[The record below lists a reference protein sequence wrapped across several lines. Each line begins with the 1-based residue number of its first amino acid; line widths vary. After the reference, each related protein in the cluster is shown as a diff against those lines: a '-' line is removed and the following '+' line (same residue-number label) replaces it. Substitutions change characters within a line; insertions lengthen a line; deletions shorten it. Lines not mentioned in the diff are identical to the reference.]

1 MSSIGSNMPSG
12 AAHRWLALVLLLSL
26 CINCAGIR
34 WGLPNTEGTWAADS
48 LPPTAPMAIAKHFF
62 AGDAANSGWFY
73 FKYPL
78 GHPLL
83 LLAAQAP
90 YLAWLRLTGE
100 FRAPA
105 STYPYGFHHP
115 EHALFV
121 LALVMRVVSAL
132 MGVGVV
138 ALTYVIAAD
147 LFGALAG
154 LAAAVLVS
162 GSYPLVF
169 YAHTANVDVP
179 LLFWMALALV
189 AALRCARDDSTVMA
203 ALTGVAVAMA
213 LLTKEQSM
221 GIVAVIPVVWAVRR
235 WGGGQRTWKGAIRH
249 ALVAGVAFA
258 AVTFVVGNL
267 WWNPAGYLNRWR
279 FLMGTLPPEVR
290 AKYAP
295 YQFLLQVPKGASLTR
310 ELEHV
315 RKVVGTA
322 AHALTFPVV
331 GLSLVGLAWALWR
344 RPNSATILLL
354 LIASYYMISLRA
366 VVLIPVRY
374 TIPLLYCVLILAG
387 AGFAAILQGGSER
400 FGRRGRAAVGMAVM
414 AAWACALLPGA
425 EIDRLLLK
433 DPRYAAEAWLRAHAA
448 AKDRVEIYE
457 SLTYLPRF
465 GDNLQVVQVP
475 MDERTV
481 EGLQQRRPDFVVLSS
496 GGQAGLTGQHV
507 RDWHPGEPVFAESPA
522 AVELMDRLRS
532 EQLGY
537 RRVAQFHTPNG
548 WVTPRINSL
557 NPEITIYGP
566 DARAEARAQ

>member
-1 MSSIGSNMPSG
+1 MHSNG
-12 AAHRWLALVLLLSL
+12 ARPWLALVLLLSL
-26 CINCAGIR
+26 CINSVGIR
-34 WGLPNTEGTWAADS
+34 WGLPNAEGTWAADS
-48 LPPTAPMAIAKHFF
+48 LPPTAPMAIARHFF
-62 AGDAANSGWFY
+62 AGDPPNSGWFY

-83 LLAAQAP
+83 LLAAQGP

-100 FRAPA
+100 FRTPA
-105 STYPYGFHHP
+105 SSYPYGFRHP

-121 LALVMRVVSAL
+121 LAVLMRVVSAL

-138 ALTYVIAAD
+138 ALTYVMAAD
-147 LFGALAG
+147 LFGAVAG
-154 LAAAVLVS
+154 LAAAALVS
-162 GSYPLVF
+162 GCYPMVF

-203 ALTGVAVAMA
+203 AVAGMAVAMA

-221 GIVAVIPVVWAVRR
+221 GVLAVIPGVWVLRR
-235 WGGGQRTWKGAIRH
+235 WSCPQCTWRGMVRH
-249 ALVAGVAFA
+249 GVVAAVAFA

-295 YQFLLQVPKGASLTR
+295 YQFLLQIPKGASLTR
-310 ELEHV
+310 ELEHM
-315 RKVVGTA
+315 RKVAGTA
-322 AHALTFPVV
+322 AHALTFPVM
-331 GLSLVGLAWALWR
+331 GLSLVGAAWALWR
-344 RPNSATILLL
+344 RPYSAAMLLL
-354 LIASYYMISLRA
+354 LIASYYLISLRA
-366 VVLIPVRY
+366 VVLVPVRY
-374 TIPLLYCVLILAG
+374 TIPLLYFMLLLGG
-387 AGFAAILQGGSER
+387 AGVAAIVQACRARLSP
-400 FGRRGRAAVGMAVM
+400 RGRMGLAMAVM
-414 AAWACALLPGA
+414 VAWACALLPGA

-433 DPRYAAEAWLRAHAA
+433 DPRYAAEAWLRTHAA
-448 AKDRVEIYE
+448 SKDRVEIYE

-465 GDNLQVVQVP
+465 GADLQVVQVP

-481 EGLQQRRPDFVVLSS
+481 DGLQQRRPDFVVLSS
-496 GGQAGLTGQHV
+496 GGRAGLTGQHV

-522 AVELMDRLRS
+522 AAELMEHLRS

-537 RRVAQFHTPNG
+537 RRVAQFQTVSR
-548 WVTPRINSL
+548 WITPRINSL
-557 NPEITIYGP
+557 NPEITIFGSG
-566 DARAEARAQ
+566 AHAEARAQ